1 MESHDLDLL
10 GNAIDSLVEALEK
23 FEQGDRGNPKAYKFA
38 VLHMAHFV
46 ELIFKHHI
54 TQKHPL
60 LIYSRPFDEKLNT
73 QKTIGLWEAINF
85 INNEEAGVV
94 SKEFRQDLNW
104 LKNLRNQIEHHRFE
118 MNVAEVR
125 STMGRLFRSMML
137 FIDDYTDLDVASE
150 IPKQVMDTFKVLSD
164 EYELKVRDAHILAET
179 LERTARVS
187 RSADSPPVRVHC
199 DACGHLTMVVSADSP
214 TGFRC
219 TLCSEESSDDIP
231 SACEWCNE
239 PLTYGELYRD
249 TIEDSGEQREVR
261 RCYRCSGNYFADR
274 HENA

>member
-1 MESHDLDLL
+1 MESHDLDLM

-23 FEQGDRGNPKAYKFA
+23 FEQGDKGNPKAYKFA

-46 ELIFKHHI
+46 ELTFKHHI

-118 MNVAEVR
+118 MNVGEVR

-137 FIDDYTDLDVASE
+137 FIDDYTDLDVVAE
-150 IPKQVMDTFKVLSD
+150 IPAPVMDTFKVLSD
-164 EYELKVRDAHILAET
+164 EYELKVRDAYMLAET
-179 LERTARVS
+179 IERTAKTSPFV
-187 RSADSPPVRVHC
+187 DSPRTRVHC
-199 DACGHLTMVVSADSP
+199 DWCGHFTMVVNADSP

-219 TLCSEESSDDIP
+219 TLCAEESSDDVP
-231 SACEWCNE
+231 SACDWCHE
-239 PLTYGELYRD
+239 PLTHGELYRD
-249 TIEDSGEQREVR
+249 TIEENGELREVC
-261 RCYRCSGNYFADR
+261 RCYRCSGNYHADR
-274 HENA
+274 DENE

>member
-1 MESHDLDLL
+1 MENHDLDLL

-23 FEQGDRGNPKAYKFA
+23 FEQGDKGNRKAYKFA

-60 LIYSRPFDEKLNT
+60 LIYARPFDERLNT

-85 INNEEAGVV
+85 INNEDAGAV

-118 MNVAEVR
+118 MNVGEVR

-137 FIDDYTDLDVASE
+137 FIDDYTDLEVASE
-150 IPKQVMDTFKVLSD
+150 IPRQVRETFKVLSD
-164 EYELKVRDAHILAET
+164 EYELKVRDAHMEAEAV
-179 LERTARVS
+179 ERATKS
-187 RSADSPPVRVHC
+187 SPFENRPAVRVNC
-199 DACGHLTMVVSADSP
+199 DWCGHFTMVVNTESP

-219 TLCSEESSDDIP
+219 TLCGEETSDDIP
-231 SACEWCNE
+231 SACDWCHE
-239 PLTYGELYRD
+239 VLTRGELYRD
-249 TIEDSGEQREVR
+249 TIEENGEQREVC
-261 RCYRCSGNYFADR
+261 RCYRCSGNYHADR
-274 HENA
+274 YEED

>member
-1 MESHDLDLL
+1 MESHDLDLM

-23 FEQGDRGNPKAYKFA
+23 FEQGDKGNPKAYKFA

-46 ELIFKHHI
+46 ELTFKHHI

-118 MNVAEVR
+118 MNVSEVR

-137 FIDDYTDLDVASE
+137 FIDDYTDLDVVGE
-150 IPKQVMDTFKVLSD
+150 IPKNVMDTFKVLSD
-164 EYELKVRDAHILAET
+164 EYELKVRDAHMLAET
-179 LERTARVS
+179 VERAAKSSPFVG
-187 RSADSPPVRVHC
+187 SPPVRVHC
-199 DACGHLTMVVSADSP
+199 GGCDHFTMVVNAESL

-219 TLCSEESSDDIP
+219 TLCAEESSDDVP
-231 SACEWCNE
+231 RACDWCRE

-249 TIEDSGEQREVR
+249 TIEESGEQREVY
-261 RCYRCSGNYFADR
+261 RCYRCSGNYHADR
-274 HENA
+274 YGNE